1 MDICAKDKCTGCFAC
16 VNACSH
22 GCISMQE
29 DELGCVHPV
38 VDETNCVNCG
48 LCKSSCPNNI
58 ELKFSYPIKCYASW
72 IEDKEKRKICA
83 SGGIGTCMSEY
94 VIKHGGVVFGSR
106 YDSELTPIMTYTE
119 RIDELECFKGSRYV
133 QSLVGNDTY
142 KDVRTFLR
150 SGRLV
155 LFIGTPCQVAGLKT
169 FLRKNYDNL
178 ITVDLICHGV
188 CPTKYFKEEIGYLTE
203 KYNLKDVAD
212 IRFRG
217 NDGNNYRLTLWNKD
231 RRKLFPRDNYRE
243 KILRL
248 DEAQQYYIKG
258 FLLGISMR
266 ENCYS
271 CNYSRPERVSD
282 ITIGDFIGL
291 GRTVPFEFPKY
302 NVSSVTTNSSKGFNF
317 YQKVT
322 KETNILINI
331 ERDYRERLLYKPSL
345 MYPFE
350 RHHLNDEFVKLC
362 KNFGYLYAIRKVLH
376 KTMKREQFHTYL
388 NYWTYL
394 YRIPRKL
401 YRIIIKLVKYEK
413 K

>member
-94 VIKHGGVVFGSR
+94 VIKHDGVVFGSR

-169 FLRKNYDNL
+169 FLRKDYNNL

-188 CPTKYFKEEIGYLTE
+188 CPTKYFKEEIAYLTE
-203 KYNLKDVAD
+203 KYNLNGVAD

-217 NDGNNYRLTLWNKD
+217 NDEN
-231 RRKLFPRDNYRE
+231 NYRE

-248 DEAQQYYIKG
+248 DETQQYYIKG

-302 NVSSVTTNSSKGFNF
+302 NVSSVTTNSSKGLDF

-350 RHHLNDEFVKLC
+350 RHHLNEEFVELY

-401 YRIIIKLVKYEK
+401 YRIIIKHS
-413 K
+413 